1 MRFSCC
7 TVGLLVAFAGTTA
20 ASAQIVSEECGSAAE
35 ATMPPNAGP
44 YMTDMNMRDPMSG
57 QMKRDDMLMGDVAKS
72 ATQKEKC
79 MSDPLKLEEKM
90 MDGRKQ

>member
-7 TVGLLVAFAGTTA
+7 TAGLLVAFAGTTA
-20 ASAQIVSEECGSAAE
+20 ASAQTASEECGSATE

-79 MSDPLKLEEKM
+79 MRDPLKLE
-90 MDGRKQ
+90 

>member
-20 ASAQIVSEECGSAAE
+20 ASAQTASEECGSATE

-44 YMTDMNMRDPMSG
+44 YMTDMNTRDPMSG

>member
-20 ASAQIVSEECGSAAE
+20 ASAQTVSEECGSATE

-44 YMTDMNMRDPMSG
+44 YMTDMNTRDPMSG